1 MKQGFVSQ
9 CQFHLGLEVLP
20 PDENKVRR
28 IPDAES
34 CTGSRCRAYTL
45 DCGDNH
51 FDQLDCSESSDRG
64 PPGVAESCWS
74 SGWASK
80 QEDTVKRERR
90 GPNYKRDGGDLFG

>member
-1 MKQGFVSQ
+1 MQ
-9 CQFHLGLEVLP
+9 
-20 PDENKVRR
+20 
-28 IPDAES
+28 S
-34 CTGSRCRAYTL
+34 CTAVGVGHTHLIVATTI
-45 DCGDNH
+45 

-90 GPNYKRDGGDLFG
+90 GPDYKRGGS